1 MSFVYEMVGEEN
13 EKVWESIGWKDYFE
27 NSMIFYEKYY
37 WSCDKLREIYL
48 IEIGKYIDTPYIMTC
63 IIRDL
68 L

>member
-37 WSCDKLREIYL
+37 W
-48 IEIGKYIDTPYIMTC
+48 
-63 IIRDL
+63 
-68 L
+68 